1 MALIV
6 LGFIRGYNWVVM
18 KKVLAFC
25 GPFDFAALR
34 TFFGALCL
42 FAVLAWMKKPLRPV
56 ELISSLLLGLLQTT
70 IYTAL
75 IMWAVVDG
83 GA

>member
-1 MALIV
+1 MNNKPIFNPAVIALII
-6 LGFIRGYNWVVM
+6 LAFIWGYNWVVM

-56 ELISSLLLGLLQTT
+56 EFKLG
-70 IYTAL
+70 
-75 IMWAVVDG
+75 MREPKVDPEM
-83 GA
+83 AQE